1 MSNVSSS
8 RGKALFLIIVSLVG
22 MALSSLYLYQVH
34 LIPIRER
41 RTTVLAGYYHDI
53 SYDYLIFLKP
63 NNVYNVS
70 VLRPKE
76 NFVYRRITDF
86 IDFNM
91 SYTFVLSVKGEG
103 SIRYIV
109 NMTLESSAGWE
120 KGLGN
125 ITSGE
130 VPFNGTECRLFESF
144 RVYPN
149 AFWDLIE
156 AIEKETGTISSE
168 YRIKIEPKIY
178 VHVNTAVGVIDEE
191 YSPIMMIKI
200 KESDKRGDII
210 TIEGDKD
217 SRYGEINR
225 TDVITRD
232 YLMFQ
237 RYFSYFL
244 VGILGCGVAYSSFA
258 FVKTKPEVKPME
270 VSLNPLKDVLA
281 NIDGE
286 PINKEGYTIVK
297 VTALEDLVK
306 ISDNLLKPIL
316 MAKREEAPRGEKVFT
331 LYVIDG
337 AIRYEYEVREKL

>member
-1 MSNVSSS
+1 MSNVNSS
-8 RGKALFLIIVSLVG
+8 RGKALILIIFSLVG
-22 MALSSLYLYQVH
+22 IALSGLYLYQVH
-34 LIPIRER
+34 LTPLRER

-53 SYDYLIFLKP
+53 SYDYLVFLKP
-63 NNVYNVS
+63 NNIYNVS

-91 SYTFVLSVKGEG
+91 SYTFVLSVRGNGFIK
-103 SIRYIV
+103 YIV

-130 VPFNGTECRLFESF
+130 MLFNGTECKLFKSF
-144 RVYPN
+144 RIYPN
-149 AFWDLIE
+149 AFWDLIG
-156 AIEKETGTISSE
+156 AIEKETGTVSSE
-168 YRIKIEPKIY
+168 YRIKIEPNIY

-191 YSPIMMIKI
+191 YSPVMMIRI

-210 TIEGDKD
+210 TVEGKQD
-217 SRYGEINR
+217 SRYGEIKR
-225 TDVITRD
+225 IDIITRD
-232 YLMFQ
+232 YLVFQ

-244 VGILGCGVAYSSFA
+244 VGILGCGFAYSSLMFTR
-258 FVKTKPEVKPME
+258 TKPEVKPME
-270 VSLNPLKDVLA
+270 VSLNPLKDILA

-297 VTALEDLVK
+297 VAALEDLVK
-306 ISDNLLKPIL
+306 ISDNLFKPIL
-316 MAKREEAPRGEKVFT
+316 MARREEVPRGEKVFT